1 MKMDYE
7 VKIEDAE
14 FLLLLE
20 INERVK
26 NLIWKVGENDKEI
39 SPSEIEGLKIDKDSI
54 NALTKKSNSNR
65 RALANNLTKKID
77 YIIQKQEK
85 SS

>member
-1 MKMDYE
+1 MKMEYE

-14 FLLLLE
+14 FVLLLE

-26 NLIWKVGENDKEI
+26 DLIWKVGKNDEEI

-54 NALTKKSNSNR
+54 YNITRKPNSKR
-65 RALANNLTKKID
+65 EALANNLTKKID
-77 YIIQKQEK
+77 YIIKKQEE